1 MRTIERKVM
10 LENLF
15 GDNSMEKSIDIQ
27 IESVLQEMDGQD
39 GSTEEYLRNLGYLER
54 LTQIKT
60 EQRRTLVSRDT
71 IAMIVGNLAGILLII
86 VYEQKH
92 VMTSKGFNQ
101 LIKPK

>member
-1 MRTIERKVM
+1 M